1 MRFNKDDLPY
11 LKLSLGAFA
20 LSLLLSAGMFSYS
33 EDYLKQSQKERS
45 DAQKQLNDAR
55 LQLLSAQGDQENM
68 SAYSLEYVSLQDQ
81 KVIGNEQRLD
91 WIEGMEKL
99 RQQGIV
105 LDFKYTISP
114 QQAYTPNPPVDAGNF
129 QLNRSNMTLEIDL
142 LHEEQLVQFVSAL
155 RSQLKGW
162 FILDGCDLNR
172 AFPGTEATP
181 LKASC
186 NGGWLTMKNRNMP

>member
-20 LSLLLSAGMFSYS
+20 LSLLLSAGMVSYS